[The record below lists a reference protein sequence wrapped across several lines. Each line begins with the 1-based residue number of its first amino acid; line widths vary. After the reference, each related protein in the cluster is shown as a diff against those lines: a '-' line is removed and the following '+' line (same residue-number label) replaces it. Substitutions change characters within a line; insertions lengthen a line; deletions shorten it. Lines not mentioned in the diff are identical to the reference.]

1 MRKLGDAVTPEV
13 GPRPREPDVQE
24 NRLVRIQAVGAR
36 AGEAEREA
44 DTEQQPQSDPGRA
57 AGQGGVVGWLVDDAC
72 LPGRRAPSMLT
83 PWGG

>member
-24 NRLVRIQAVGAR
+24 NRLVRIQAVGAG

-44 DTEQQPQSDPGRA
+44 DTEQ
-57 AGQGGVVGWLVDDAC
+57 
-72 LPGRRAPSMLT
+72 
-83 PWGG
+83 